1 MRSMRTVLLLATAS
15 ALVAVAVGQDDAAQP
30 RPPAAAPPASTP
42 PASRPPADESS
53 PQDASRA
60 SDEEFIPTEELS
72 ADAQVTFP
80 VDI

>member
-1 MRSMRTVLLLATAS
+1 MRTVLLLATAS
-15 ALVAVAVGQDDAAQP
+15 AVVAVAVGQDEGAQP
-30 RPPAAAPPASTP
+30 RPPAATPPPASAPPASP
-42 PASRPPADESS
+42 PPGGAAEPG
-53 PQDASRA
+53 PQDSSGA